1 MARPGRKKTPDVLP
15 GPYKETIKCM
25 MRFGTNVD
33 QIAKDLHIKEKTLV
47 EFIREEGI
55 DQDLKRRSWAWKT
68 EKKNR
73 RYRRTMDKR
82 RR

>member
-1 MARPGRKKTPDVLP
+1 MAKAGRKRMPEIRP
-15 GPYKETIKCM
+15 EPYMETIKCM
-25 MRFGTNVD
+25 MRYGTNVD

-47 EFIREEGI
+47 GFIREEGI